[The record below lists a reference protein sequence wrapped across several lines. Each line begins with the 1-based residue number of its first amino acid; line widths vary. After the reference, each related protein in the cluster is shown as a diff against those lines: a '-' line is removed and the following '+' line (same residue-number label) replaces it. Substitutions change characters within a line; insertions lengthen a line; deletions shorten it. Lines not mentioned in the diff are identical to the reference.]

1 MREIQKKIRE
11 NADDF
16 NDQDSAIGSTRES
29 SSASIGSSILR
40 YREENGRTYHAYKEG
55 TYILPN
61 DEADLQHHMFTL
73 TFGGKL
79 STVID
84 KSQKLHR
91 VLDVGTGTGIWA
103 IDFADEHPEAQV
115 IGIDLSPIQ
124 PAFTPPNL
132 TFYVDDAEDPWTYT
146 EKFDF
151 IYSRM
156 MTGSIAKWPEF
167 IAQAKE
173 FLNPGGQLEI
183 VDIVFPI
190 ECDDGTL
197 SKDSALMKWS
207 NFMAEAAD
215 KLGRK
220 VDSAKRYREQLE
232 EAGFTDVVETRYK
245 WPQNRWPKDQA
256 YKELGMWTVENLTT
270 GLQGLSLAL
279 FTRGLGWSAE
289 ELEVFLIDVRNDMKN
304 TRIHAYWN
312 MWVLAH
318 L

>member
-1 MREIQKKIRE
+1 MSVAQGNLDVALAAE
-11 NADDF
+11 ADDF
-16 NDQDSAIGSTRES
+16 NDQDSAIGSTHGS

-40 YREENGRTYHAYKEG
+40 YREENGRTYHTYKEG

-61 DEADLQHHMFTL
+61 DENENDRLDLQHHMFAL

-79 STVID
+79 STIID
-84 KSQKLHR
+84 KSQKLRR

-115 IGIDLSPIQ
+115 VGIDLSPIQ

-173 FLNPGGQLEI
+173 FLNPGGQLELA
-183 VDIVFPI
+183 DIVFPI
-190 ECDDGTL
+190 DCDDGTL
-197 SKDSALMKWS
+197 SKDSALMK
-207 NFMAEAAD
+207 
-215 KLGRK
+215 
-220 VDSAKRYREQLE
+220 
-232 EAGFTDVVETRYK
+232 
-245 WPQNRWPKDQA
+245 
-256 YKELGMWTVENLTT
+256 
-270 GLQGLSLAL
+270 
-279 FTRGLGWSAE
+279 
-289 ELEVFLIDVRNDMKN
+289 
-304 TRIHAYWN
+304 
-312 MWVLAH
+312 
-318 L
+318 